1 MNDQLKK
8 FVDDN
13 RDDFDHL
20 EPSAAVFQKIKTE
33 IKIIPQKEAIKSN
46 SRLAVNYKW
55 VVAASLLIITFITY
69 LTVNKNN
76 QAGRE
81 TDNQLVNTKAPLIQ
95 KDAEN
100 IANNDI
106 DDSKVQLIKNTT
118 KSLRENTKK
127 ISLKESEFIDMPAV
141 YNDLKDSASSSTRL
155 AAILKI
161 QNSGIINYD
170 IIDKLSKTLNA
181 DANSNVRL
189 AALELMSK
197 YAQDSY
203 VANTFLQSLVN
214 QKDPLVQLGLI
225 ELLKHTNNP
234 KLDDKL
240 YALANDPTTF
250 EAVKDQAYLVLLN
263 QNKL

>member
-8 FVDDN
+8 FVEDN

-20 EPSAAVFQKIKTE
+20 EPSAAIFQKIKGE
-33 IKIIPQKEAIKSN
+33 IKSTPKKEDKKGN
-46 SRLAVNYKW
+46 PRLVINYKW
-55 VVAASLLIITFITY
+55 LVAASLLIITCITY
-69 LTVNKNN
+69 LTVNRNN
-76 QAGRE
+76 NN
-81 TDNQLVNTKAPLIQ
+81 TDNQLVKNNKPLIQ
-95 KDAEN
+95 QEA
-100 IANNDI
+100 ADI
-106 DDSKVQLIKNTT
+106 VSNELNVSTKQLVAQTSTNSR
-118 KSLRENTKK
+118 KSTKK
-127 ISLKESEFIDMPAV
+127 NALKELNFIDMPEV
-141 YNDLKDSASSSTRL
+141 YANLKDSTSASTRL

-161 QNSGIINYD
+161 QNSGVINYD
-170 IIDKLSKTLNA
+170 IIDNLSKTLNA
-181 DANSNVRL
+181 DGNSNVRL
-189 AALELMSK
+189 AALNLMSK

-203 VANTFLQSLVN
+203 VANAFLQSLVN

-250 EAVKDQAYLVLLN
+250 EAVKDEAYLVLLN